1 MSSTFKSLLT
11 NEHSRHT
18 TDEILHQ
25 IQLRPE
31 RIEELMA
38 CFLSDD
44 LRICQRAAW
53 PVGDLGE
60 KFPELIIPYFPALI
74 ANLKNPKHDAV
85 IRNTVR
91 TWQNMWIPTAFQ
103 GEIFAICFDYMI
115 NPKIPIAIRAFS
127 MTVCANICVDEPEL
141 KNELILA
148 IEDMQENA
156 SPGICT
162 RSKAVL
168 KQLKKT

>member
-1 MSSTFKSLLT
+1 MSPSFKELLT
-11 NEHSRHT
+11 HEHSRQT
-18 TDEILHQ
+18 TDEILRQ
-25 IQLRPE
+25 IQSEPK
-31 RIEELMA
+31 RIEELME

-44 LRICQRAAW
+44 LRLCQRAAW

-60 KFPELIIPYFPALI
+60 KFPELIIPYFPQLI
-74 ANLKNPKHDAV
+74 ANLKQAKHDAV

-91 TWQNMWIPTAFQ
+91 TWQNMHLPKAYQ
-103 GEIFAICFDYMI
+103 GEIFGLCFDYMI

-127 MTVCANICVDEPEL
+127 MTVCANICIDEPEL

-148 IEDMQENA
+148 IEDIQENA

-162 RSKAVL
+162 RSRSILTK
-168 KQLKKT
+168 LKK